1 MLQLALKSDAIHDAL
16 IKVLFACA
24 KQSKKAERYITIEY
38 ATEKLIFSAWT
49 HAQEADTPFG
59 IGSMQVKAVIPGT
72 VIACDSSIR
81 GFLGQVSST
90 EIERFLDLLPLHKN
104 VTWQISGTLSTKFE
118 HSISA
123 ENKHVRTF
131 SSEHLKPRYR
141 LPVFTWLQGITL
153 DVRAI
158 SFAHEYADH
167 DKKRPYIDRCGVWL
181 ECHKTHAKCSATDGH
196 RLLAYDSGAEEPQHS
211 ILLDNDVCAVID
223 AILPGVSVPARL
235 VTYTASG
242 CTYHAIMGRYA
253 KQEDISL
260 EMTIFGSRDANIYTW
275 RALLSVVS
283 GEPAIQ
289 VSDRTARQMLNWLHG
304 QRGHRGK
311 DVVISV
317 LVDSGVLTMSN
328 DDGAFTTGTETQGAV
343 VSVCFKQ
350 KDLYQVAKGLVFA
363 SGGYISVAPTML
375 LAKGQDQSVQML
387 MAIRNPPSS
396 LQANSPLPAL

>member
-16 IKVLFACA
+16 IKVLFACI
-24 KQSKKAERYITIEY
+24 KQPKKAERYITIEY
-38 ATEKLIFSAWT
+38 DTEKLIFSAWT

-196 RLLAYDSGAEEPQHS
+196 RLLAYDSGAEEPQHR
-211 ILLDNDVCAVID
+211 ILLDNDVCDVLD
-223 AILPGVSVPARL
+223 DVLSGVSVPAEL
-235 VTYTASG
+235 VSYAASG
-242 CTYHAIMGRYA
+242 CTDHAIIGRYTT
-253 KQEDISL
+253 QEGVYL
-260 EMTIFGSRDANIYTW
+260 ELIIFGSRNVSIYNW
-275 RALLSVVS
+275 RVLLSTVPDKTTS
-283 GEPAIQ
+283 WMPEGI
-289 VSDRTARQMLNWLHG
+289 ARQLLNWLW
-304 QRGHRGK
+304 QNRKSTLIR
-311 DVVISV
+311 
-317 LVDSGVLTMSN
+317 
-328 DDGAFTTGTETQGAV
+328 V
-343 VSVCFKQ
+343 VSVNEPLSFVTQEGEAFQKTEASHETSKGAYFKQ
-350 KDLYQVAKGLVFA
+350 KDLYQLVKGVIRA
-363 SGGYISVAPTML
+363 YGGQIAISETVML
-375 LAKGQDQSVQML
+375 IRGQDQSMQML
-387 MAIRNPPSS
+387 MAVRNPPSS